1 MTVTLSRV
9 DPEMDAA
16 ELIAFLSSNRFPFHS
31 SAQPTRD
38 DASRRVERGDFSGPA
53 NEAYWIE
60 DAWIEDASIEDASI
74 QRGRVGL
81 IVFEE
86 ITDGT
91 PLIDLR
97 IAEAHR
103 GRGIG
108 GAALR
113 RATATVFH
121 AHPELNRIEGNTR
134 IDNAAMRRVF
144 EAAGYVKEAHYREGW
159 PVAGQPPL
167 DAVAYAILRRDWADG
182 TVTPVPWET

>member
-1 MTVTLSRV
+1 MTITLSRV
-9 DPEMDAA
+9 DPEVDAA

-31 SAQPTRD
+31 SAHPSRD

-60 DAWIEDASIEDASI
+60 DASVQDASFQGS
-74 QRGRVGL
+74 RVGL

-86 ITDGT
+86 ITDDT

-103 GRGIG
+103 GRGLG

-113 RATATVFH
+113 LATTTVFR

-167 DAVAYAILRRDWADG
+167 DAVSYAILRRDWAEG

>member
-1 MTVTLSRV
+1 MTITLSRV
-9 DPEMDAA
+9 DPEADAA

-31 SAQPTRD
+31 SVHPTRD
-38 DASRRVERGDFSGPA
+38 DVSRRVERGDFSGPA

-60 DAWIEDASIEDASI
+60 DASF
-74 QRGRVGL
+74 QGGRVGL

-103 GRGIG
+103 GRGLG

-113 RATATVFH
+113 LATATVFR

-167 DAVAYAILRRDWADG
+167 DAVSYAILRRDWAEG